1 MWKTFETFG
10 SRRAFSRRFLTLGR
24 AHSSVWLERV
34 PDKDEVHGSS
44 PCAPT
49 LRKSF
54 GRLSKLFFF
63 APNGSAVGAS
73 GSRKRRE
80 ERGGETGE
88 NSAERLDARRRELE
102 VNGSQ

>member
-10 SRRAFSRRFLTLGR
+10 NRFDFQRLGR

-44 PCAPT
+44 PCAPIVK
-49 LRKSF
+49 KSF

-63 APNGSAVGAS
+63 ALNGALLLKRRFRTVEKGKRAVGL
-73 GSRKRRE
+73 R
-80 ERGGETGE
+80 
-88 NSAERLDARRRELE
+88 
-102 VNGSQ
+102 